1 MESNQPLSDNLLR
14 LSPDKKQLL
23 LLITPIEEEITTKTI
38 ARLIQESEYANLKLN
53 PKGIK
58 EAVQYFSKLKNTKD
72 SDVELD
78 SVAIADRIHAKFTI
92 TIDPLKMIAK
102 ATLTNAYGGL
112 PITLDSLKAKMDEL
126 EISEG
131 IINKNLLLLV
141 KQSKQDT
148 PGRTSQAVIAKGTP
162 VIHGT
167 DALFESLVETP
178 TQRQL
183 KPKINEDGTVD
194 MRDLGQVNTV
204 KSDTPLMRKIPC
216 TEGKDGI
223 NILGEVIPH
232 TSGKDFNLEAG
243 ANTKISEQDE
253 NLLVSTLPGIPKL
266 LNTGMQVDDVLVVNN
281 VDVGSGHIEYEGN
294 IIIEGDVCSGM
305 KVKATGDISIS
316 GFVESAYIECTG
328 NLTVAKGIIG
338 HKIEEGGKNYSCVI
352 KTDGNVSANFCQY
365 SKITAGSGI
374 HIKTQLLHCA
384 ATCND
389 DIIVLDT
396 SGMRGT
402 ILGGV
407 LETSNGVFT
416 ASLGSVAGSK
426 TFIHLGGEYAH
437 LLDTKKQIKQ
447 NIEADQEKLKDLI
460 DAQKKVQALP
470 NSEKKQTLDIRLTLT
485 IEETQHHLTKVNQ
498 ELEDYRNK
506 LIETLEHTKVVAQK
520 EIFNNVNVSIG
531 KEIFTSKR
539 KYGPTKVSLVDF
551 KLMATPYNK

>member
-1 MESNQPLSDNLLR
+1 MDNKQPLSDNLLR

-23 LLITPIEEEITTKTI
+23 LLITPIKEEVTIKTI
-38 ARLIQESEYANLKLN
+38 AKLVQDSEYANLKLN

-58 EAVQYFSKLKNTKD
+58 EAVQLFSKLQSDD
-72 SDVELD
+72 SGHSNLD
-78 SVAIADRIHAKFTI
+78 SVAVADRIHAKFTI
-92 TIDPLKMIAK
+92 EIDPLKMTAK
-102 ATLTNAYGGL
+102 AILTNAYGGL
-112 PITLDSLKAKMDEL
+112 PITLDGLKAKMDEL

-141 KQSKQDT
+141 KQSKKES
-148 PGRTSQAVIAKGTP
+148 PGSTYQAIIAQGTP
-162 VIHGT
+162 VVHGT
-167 DALFESLVETP
+167 DSLFESLVETP

-194 MRDLGQVNTV
+194 MRDLGQLNTV

-216 TEGKDGI
+216 TEGTDGI

-232 TSGKDFNLEAG
+232 TSGKDFKLEVG

-266 LNTGMQVDDVLVVNN
+266 LNTGMQVDDVLVVQN
-281 VDVGSGHIEYEGN
+281 VDVGSGHVEYEGN
-294 IIIEGDVCSGM
+294 IVIKGDVCSGM

-338 HKIEEGGKNYSCVI
+338 HKIEEGNNNYSCVI
-352 KTDGNVSANFCQY
+352 KSEGNVSASFSQY

-384 ATCND
+384 VSCKD

-402 ILGGV
+402 IIGGV

-426 TFIHLGGEYAH
+426 AFIHLGAEYAH
-437 LLDTKKQIKQ
+437 LLEAKKQIKQ
-447 NIEADQEKLKDLI
+447 KVQLEQDKLKDLI
-460 DAQKKVQALP
+460 DAQKKVHALP

-485 IEETQHHLTKVNQ
+485 IEETEHHLTSLKQ
-498 ELEDYRNK
+498 ELEDHRNK
-506 LIETLEHTKVVAQK
+506 LMESLEHTKVVAQK
-520 EIFNNVNVSIG
+520 EMFNNINVSIG
-531 KEIFTSKR
+531 KEKFSSNR
-539 KYGPTKVSLVDF
+539 KYGPTQISLVDF